1 MALVNEIVMP
11 KLGET
16 MEKGKIIRWLKKEGE
31 KVNRGEP
38 LLEVETD
45 KATLE
50 VEARASGTLRKILA
64 QEGEVIPV
72 TRTIAF
78 IGEEYEALP
87 EAVEAPPKP
96 TPPAVKAEAAEAKV
110 DEATKA
116 EAALRV
122 KASPLARKIAAEK
135 GVDLA
140 NVTGTGPGGRITQED
155 VLNYLTSKA
164 AVPAV
169 AKTIVEAPPLQP
181 APPVIAL
188 AEGFEV
194 IPMSSMRKAIAKRMT
209 YSKTSI
215 PHFYINTEV
224 DMTEAVKMRQNLIP
238 AIEAKAKVRLSFT
251 HLLIKAVAIAIREFP
266 RVNATYDGDNIKQL
280 KEINIGIAVGLEEGL
295 IVPVLKR
302 PDQMDL
308 AQIASQADRLV
319 ARAREKKLR
328 EDEFMGGTFTIT
340 NLGLFEVDTFT
351 AIINPPEAA
360 ILAVGR
366 IKEKPAVVN
375 GQITVRNMMN
385 LTLSADHRI
394 LDGVIAAQ
402 FLQRVKAL
410 LEAPCN
416 LLLH

>member
-1 MALVNEIVMP
+1 LALVNEIVMP